1 MRHGVAVAL
10 TVLAAVLWGTSFLVN
25 DAGVRLVHPAAFSF
39 WRFAIAAVASVAVAI
54 AARAFDPRIYRDPV
68 LWALGAISAAGFLSQ
83 YVAQT
88 LTTPART
95 ALFVNSNV
103 LVVALLSWIA
113 LRQPPRA
120 RTLAAMAIAL
130 VGVVLLQSGEL
141 AGGSPLGDLLAFLC
155 GTCGAL
161 MFVLFPGQLRKTNAW
176 NLMAGI
182 FVGTALFTL
191 PFAAAASWTAPVP
204 PAVSWPA
211 ILYSAI
217 ATSTIAYTV
226 WAFTMH
232 RLTPTTSAVLLL
244 LEVLVAAALSV
255 SIGRET
261 VTWLAASGAVLLLA
275 GVVWL
280 SVPPRAERAGS

>member
-54 AARAFDPRIYRDPV
+54 AMRAFDPRIYRDPV
-68 LWALGAISAAGFLSQ
+68 LWALGAISAAGFLFQ

-95 ALFVNSNV
+95 ALFVNANV

-130 VGVVLLQSGEL
+130 VGVVLLQSDEL

-161 MFVLFPGQLRKTNAW
+161 MFVLFPSQLRKTNAW

-191 PFAAAASWTAPVP
+191 PFAVAASWAAPI
-204 PAVSWPA
+204 PAVASWPA

-280 SVPPRAERAGS
+280 SVPPRATRAGS